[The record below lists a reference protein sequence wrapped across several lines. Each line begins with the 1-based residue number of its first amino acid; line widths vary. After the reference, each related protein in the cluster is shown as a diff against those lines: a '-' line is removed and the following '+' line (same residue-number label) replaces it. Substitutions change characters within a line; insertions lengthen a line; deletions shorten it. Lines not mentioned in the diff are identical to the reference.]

1 MKSRFYCWYRLY
13 KRESAKKIIGKFV
26 CLIHIAVLFT
36 VYCTFLN
43 VNPLAK
49 EKKTVQ
55 AEKVAFLLDYCILLD
70 FYSNFSHL
78 FLSFVLNYCLFETRH
93 KK

>member
-36 VYCTFLN
+36 VYYTFFN

-49 EKKTVQ
+49 EKKQYKLKKWHFYKIIV
-55 AEKVAFLLDYCILLD
+55 YCWISIQI
-70 FYSNFSHL
+70 FHICS
-78 FLSFVLNYCLFETRH
+78 FLSF
-93 KK
+93 